1 MNQDAE
7 HLNLLS
13 IFHYVLA
20 GITGLC
26 ACFPVFHLAM
36 GIMFLTQPE
45 FLEPE
50 QDVPPEMPMVFGLLF
65 TIIPALI
72 ICLGWTLAICIAY
85 AGRCLARRKRYTF
98 CLVVAAVSCLFMP
111 FGTILGVFTII
122 VLVRP
127 SVKTLFEESAGDPFG
142 G

>member
-20 GITGLC
+20 GITGLF
-26 ACFPVFHLAM
+26 ACFPVIHLTI

-45 FLEPE
+45 FFEPD
-50 QDVPPEMPMVFGLLF
+50 QGVPPEMPMAFGLLF
-65 TIIPALI
+65 TIVPALMI
-72 ICLGWTLAICIAY
+72 AAGWTLAICIAY
-85 AGRCLARRKRYTF
+85 AGRCLACRKRYTF
-98 CLVVAAVSCLFMP
+98 CLVVAAISCLFMP

-127 SVKTLFEESAGDPFG
+127 SVKTLFEETTGGPFG